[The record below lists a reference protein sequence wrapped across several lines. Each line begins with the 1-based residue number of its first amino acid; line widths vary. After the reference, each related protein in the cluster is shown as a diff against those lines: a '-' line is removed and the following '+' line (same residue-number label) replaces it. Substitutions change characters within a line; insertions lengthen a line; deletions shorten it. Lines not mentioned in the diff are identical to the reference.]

1 MESALYV
8 IHTIVVSESEMSQLV
23 RDYRARSLP
32 CVRYV
37 NLMLEQVFLILFFI
51 LNSTGLFAMCLKMKR
66 CTFYSF

>member
-32 CVRYV
+32 RV
-37 NLMLEQVFLILFFI
+37 NYF
-51 LNSTGLFAMCLKMKR
+51 
-66 CTFYSF
+66 